1 MFESL
6 RTIFRRK
13 PAQAAPVDEQL
24 EHMQSLDSR
33 RAAYRAAVRDALAK
47 AHIKMEQTGLP
58 VFPQYPLQ
66 AYDPPPGVLP
76 KGASGFMAKDA
87 AWQGLLQDSYGSIV
101 TYNGITSSVLDG
113 LGFPGFPYL
122 TELTQITEYRDMSER
137 TAAEMTR
144 KWIKLRSVSGNKET
158 GNKIKEMDA
167 DLKKYHI
174 RELFRQ
180 AAVLDG
186 FMGRSQI
193 YIDMMDATGDPLEL
207 KTPLLLNKYKIKKG
221 DLKGFK
227 IVEPITTYPA
237 KYNSNNPLAGDY
249 YIPSAWFV
257 YGTQVHAT
265 RLLTFI
271 SRPVPDLLK
280 PVFNFSGISLSQL
293 GQPYVDYWLNT
304 RNSVG
309 KLLRNFSITW
319 LKSDLDTLLQKDGD
333 SLIARVSL
341 FTKLRDNQGVFLLNK
356 DSEEMGQ
363 LNTPLSGLDK
373 LQAQAQEH
381 MAAVAKTP
389 LVILL
394 GITPSGLTDASDSSL
409 RIYYDYVADQQE
421 MIFRRPL
428 ETILKILQLNKWGEV
443 DDDIAFDFEPLMAMT
458 AKELSEIRKSDGD
471 RDAAYITAGVVSP
484 EEVRE
489 RLIKDPDSGYND
501 ISADEVPTPAAPT
514 GEGEAVGEAAAALG
528 EGGNAAPGHPGQ
540 ADNAAHLAGAMGAPV
555 PKDADA
561 MQHAAH
567 LAGQLGGAAPKP
579 LSGQEHAA
587 AKLAGVLGKATPL
600 PPQEADAAS
609 LKKELALSHDA
620 GMIIDMIEAANKLAN
635 DGGFRGNQHIGG
647 VSDAGHPFDVAMQL
661 SRAAHKATL
670 NASKLGTGRAHKAA
684 HASHSRAIDAHKR
697 ALSSASVGEQHI
709 HKAYIDAHKAACGM
723 HKSGG
728 AL

>member
-1 MFESL
+1 MLDSL
-6 RTIFRRK
+6 RKIFRSK
-13 PAQAAPVDEQL
+13 PAPVRDEQL
-24 EHMQSLDSR
+24 EHLQALDQR
-33 RAAYRAAVRDALAK
+33 RIEYRAAVRRALDV
-47 AHIKMEQTGLP
+47 AHTKMVATGVP

-66 AYDPPPGVLP
+66 AYQPPPGVLP
-76 KGASGFMAKDA
+76 KDVTGQMAADT
-87 AWQGLLQDSYGSIV
+87 AWQGLLQDNYGAIV
-101 TYNGITSSVLDG
+101 THNSMSSSVLDG

-144 KWIKLRSVSGNKET
+144 KWVKLRSISGADQ
-158 GNKIKEMDA
+158 GDKIKELEK
-167 DLKKYHI
+167 DLKKYRI

-186 FMGRSQI
+186 FMGRAQI
-193 YIDMMDATGDPLEL
+193 FIDMMEADGEEL
-207 KTPLLLNKYKIKKG
+207 KTPLMLNKYKIKKG

-227 IVEPITTYPA
+227 IIEPITTYPA
-237 KYNSNNPLAGDY
+237 QYNSNNPLAGDY
-249 YIPSAWFV
+249 YIPSRWFV
-257 YGTQVHAT
+257 YGQSVHAT

-304 RNSVG
+304 RDSVG

-333 SLIARVSL
+333 TLINRVSL

-356 DSEEMGQ
+356 DDEEMGQ

-394 GITPSGLTDASDSSL
+394 GITPSGLTDASESSL

-428 ETILKILQLNKWGEV
+428 EVVLQVLQLNKYGEV
-443 DDDIAFDFEPLMAMT
+443 DDDITFDFEPLMAMT
-458 AKELSEIRKSDGD
+458 AKELSEIRKADGD
-471 RDAAYITAGVVSP
+471 RDVAYITAGVVSP

-489 RLIKDPDSGYND
+489 RLAKDPDSGYDD
-501 ISADEVPTPAAPT
+501 ISADEVPTPPAPT
-514 GEGEAVGEAAAALG
+514 GEGAAPGEEAAALG
-528 EGGNAAPGHPGQ
+528 EGGKAMPGHPGQ
-540 ADNAAHLAGAMGAPV
+540 EDNAAHLAGALGNGAP
-555 PKDADA
+555 KNATA

-567 LAGQLGGAAPKP
+567 LAGVLGGEAPKP

-587 AKLAGVLGKATPL
+587 ATLAGKLGKAAPL
-600 PPQEADAAS
+600 PPQEAAAEKLKQGLGAADAA
-609 LKKELALSHDA
+609 
-620 GMIIDMIEAANKLAN
+620 MIIDMLDAANKLAA

-647 VSDAGHPFDVAMQL
+647 VSEAGHPFDVAMQL
-661 SRAAHKATL
+661 SRAAHQATL
-670 NASKLGTGRAHKAA
+670 NATKLGTGRAHKAA

-697 ALSSASVGEQHI
+697 ALSSATAAEKHI
-709 HKAYIDAHKAACGM
+709 HKAYIDAHKSACGI
-723 HKSGG
+723 HKAGG
-728 AL
+728 M